1 LAIFAE
7 TNITMDSLVIT
18 PKSKKAI
25 PFLKRLLESLDQVK
39 QVRIVPAGSEEEVE
53 DAVFLEEMLK
63 AREEG
68 FLSTTEKSDFLRSLK
83 QTAGL

>member
-1 LAIFAE
+1 
-7 TNITMDSLVIT
+7 MDSLVIT

-68 FLSTTEKSDFLRSLK
+68 FLSATEKSDFLRSLK

>member
-1 LAIFAE
+1 
-7 TNITMDSLVIT
+7 MDSLVIT

-39 QVRIVPAGSEEEVE
+39 QVRIVPSGSEDEVE
-53 DAVFLEEMLK
+53 DTEMLEEMLK

-68 FLSTTEKSDFLRSLK
+68 FLSAPEKSDFLRSLK
-83 QTAGL
+83 QAAGL

>member
-1 LAIFAE
+1 MESI
-7 TNITMDSLVIT
+7 VIT

-39 QVRIVPAGSEEEVE
+39 KVRIVPAGSEDEVE
-53 DAVFLEEMLK
+53 DAALLEEMLA

-68 FLSTTEKSDFLRSLK
+68 FLSATEKSDFLRSLK
-83 QTAGL
+83 QIAGL